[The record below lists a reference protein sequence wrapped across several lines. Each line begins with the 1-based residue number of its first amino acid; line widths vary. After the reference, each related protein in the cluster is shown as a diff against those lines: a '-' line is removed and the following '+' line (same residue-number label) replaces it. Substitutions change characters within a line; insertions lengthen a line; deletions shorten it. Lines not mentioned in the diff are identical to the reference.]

1 MRHKTN
7 YPAPYGTCNK
17 CGYEGRDWAFKY
29 QGLCGDCYNDWR
41 KERAERRRLLKPPN
55 DNIAITEGTVV
66 TRNVL
71 NRLTWQ
77 SQGEIPLSRTHNL
90 VARWGLIFAL
100 IPPLLLLVLYLL
112 HIQVDALDAFVVSVT
127 SLALFFLSEHVSK
140 REGDKRMVLV
150 NDHLKQLAEERKR
163 RIDEMKRFY
172 QSSEW
177 RLLRQQI
184 IKEKGNVCSECK
196 KTINNPN
203 DITVDHI
210 FPRSKYAELA
220 LNRENMQVLCRS
232 CNSKKGDAVP
242 DTDAGNGIES

>member
-17 CGYEGRDWAFKY
+17 CGFKGRDWAFKY
-29 QGLCGDCYNDWR
+29 QGLCGDCYSDWR
-41 KERAERRRLLKPPN
+41 KARAERRRLLKPPN
-55 DNIAITEGTVV
+55 DNIAITEGTVI

-77 SQGEIPLSRTHNL
+77 SRAAIPLSRKHTL
-90 VARWGLIFAL
+90 VARWGLLFAL
-100 IPPLLLLVLYLL
+100 IPLLLLLVLYLL
-112 HIQVDALDAFVVSVT
+112 HIQVDALGAFGMSVA
-127 SLALFFLSEHVSK
+127 SLALLFLSERVSK
-140 REGDKRMVLV
+140 RESDKRTIRV
-150 NDHLKQLAEERKR
+150 NEHLNQLAKERKR
-163 RIDEMKRFY
+163 RIEEMKRFY

-184 IKEKGNVCSECK
+184 IKDKGNICSECK
-196 KTINNPN
+196 RPINNPN

-242 DTDAGNGIES
+242 DTGVDNGIEY